1 MEGEAWRP
9 WSLEFDGAQ
18 RSTIKRKCAKCSE
31 RQTVGCVMLQGH
43 LGDADQE
50 ASQGTDV

>member
-31 RQTVGCVMLQGH
+31 RQTVGCVTLQGH
-43 LGDADQE
+43 LDRGCRPG
-50 ASQGTDV
+50 SFSGN